1 MGISEKSVAKNTN
14 WKFKNDCLL
23 TYYSTVFV
31 LYKDFCD
38 LAH

>member
-1 MGISEKSVAKNTN
+1 MEISEKSVAETLTEIL
-14 WKFKNDCLL
+14 NDCLL

-31 LYKDFCD
+31 LYEDSCD